1 MQGHRR
7 YGGKGLGCS
16 YPHPP
21 MCFKFIKSGYKGC
34 PKGDPCKYAHPKI
47 CRSSLLSHKCDRVIY
62 HATGTVTPNLYQD
75 LPRNTVSKRPVS
87 DPNPLM
93 HIRLHPCHHVTPQ
106 QLTSR
111 NLSRHLLNHI
121 MLYQVRPLIS
131 HLFFRSNEGPE
142 VPDVTDATNPK
153 LSAKE
158 HYESSVSPLTSP
170 ESKPISSTTVL
181 NEACPNPFSMI
192 QFLFMNIDHLISKTK
207 QKLKFMAD
215 LCDANTLF
223 LCFCETFLHD
233 GIGDIEIQIPDFS
246 ITRCD
251 RLSRVGGWVCIY
263 MKKSVNRYVNFNYS
277 NSVCE
282 LLILKL
288 HTPSLIVIHVL

>member
-1 MQGHRR
+1 MSTTSKNDLHLEELTISIAMDNTELLITNVNIPPASSCNGR
-7 YGGKGLGCS
+7 YS
-16 YPHPP
+16 PP
-21 MCFKFIKSGYKGC
+21 IDQLLTGTDSLVLGYKGC

-181 NEACPNPFSMI
+181 NEACPNPFSMF

-223 LCFCETFLHD
+223 LCFL
-233 GIGDIEIQIPDFS
+233 
-246 ITRCD
+246 
-251 RLSRVGGWVCIY
+251 
-263 MKKSVNRYVNFNYS
+263 
-277 NSVCE
+277 
-282 LLILKL
+282 
-288 HTPSLIVIHVL
+288 